1 MAKENSDSPFEIIP
15 NFGFNLLKFG
25 ATSFETKQVFGE
37 PDETESLK
45 EELMPESESLVYH
58 YWKQGF
64 SLFYSVTSNFSFTSA
79 EIDNKHAT
87 MFGKKVFAMNEIEI
101 IKLFKENN
109 FEVTDSEKHEWG
121 EKRVS
126 FDEALVDLYFE
137 NGKLQSINFGKV
149 ADNQSFFLPN

>member
-1 MAKENSDSPFEIIP
+1 
-15 NFGFNLLKFG
+15 
-25 ATSFETKQVFGE
+25 
-37 PDETESLK
+37 
-45 EELMPESESLVYH
+45 
-58 YWKQGF
+58 
-64 SLFYSVTSNFSFTSA
+64 
-79 EIDNKHAT
+79 
-87 MFGKKVFAMNEIEI
+87 MNEIEI